1 LNCLEG
7 PWKTLEINIM
17 VRNATYSQ
25 NITVW
30 DAMYSSNISIIIG
43 PCKSVCAQY
52 PRSIQRTIQFM
63 RRWYLWVWRRVD
75 CPKRAWWIMNE
86 QEFICILCIVLI
98 CLMYTHQSDSTTCI
112 YLITWL
118 YLKKMYNVRHGKK
131 THALGVLRSSLQ
143 ASLLMIDCTTTTKK
157 QLVLVLICE
166 VFTINIGPSDS

>member
-1 LNCLEG
+1 MNGFFWNLVHGSHAPRNPWNLDIALENPGKPLNCLEG

-63 RRWYLWVWRRVD
+63 RRWYLWYRVN
-75 CPKRAWWIMNE
+75 CPKRGLVNNE
-86 QEFICILCIVLI
+86 WTGVHLHTMHSANLLNVHPPIRQHNLHRSNHVAVF
-98 CLMYTHQSDSTTCI
+98 
-112 YLITWL
+112 
-118 YLKKMYNVRHGKK
+118 KKNVQR
-131 THALGVLRSSLQ
+131 
-143 ASLLMIDCTTTTKK
+143 
-157 QLVLVLICE
+157 
-166 VFTINIGPSDS
+166 